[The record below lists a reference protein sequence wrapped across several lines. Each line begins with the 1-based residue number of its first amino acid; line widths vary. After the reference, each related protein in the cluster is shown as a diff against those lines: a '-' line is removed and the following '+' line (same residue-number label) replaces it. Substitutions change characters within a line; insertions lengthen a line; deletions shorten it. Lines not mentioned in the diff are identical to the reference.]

1 MESIK
6 QEEED
11 EIWCL
16 LYKTGVKNR
25 IIVETKVLHVV

>member
-1 MESIK
+1 MKNIK

-16 LYKTGVKNR
+16 LFKTGVKNR
-25 IIVETKVLHVV
+25 IIVETKVLYV